1 MGLARRHGMERL
13 NRLRGTARDR
23 VASPGGD
30 GMVLHPA
37 QARPREARDKALA
50 VNLDPR
56 RYGTFAE
63 IGAGQ
68 EVVRWFFRAGGAAGT
83 IAKSISAYDMAV
95 SDAIYGPCERYVC
108 RDRLES
114 MLAYEYELNCE
125 RLRERRGD
133 QTAFFAFADTVVA
146 RSFRGNHEC
155 HGWMGVT
162 FQSHPRDQASRII
175 IHVRML
181 DTETTLQQEALG
193 IVGVNLLYGAFF
205 LFSDP
210 DLLVESLLDG
220 LSTDRIEIDL
230 IEFSGIEF
238 RHVDNRVM
246 SLRLVQLGL
255 SGAAMFA
262 ADGSVVQPSEALRK
276 RPVLVERGSFR
287 PVTHVNLDM
296 LASALERFRG
306 RLEPDEEPLTLMEL
320 TMSNLMAEGELDLAD
335 FLARADVLAATGQ
348 TVLISDYFEFYRLA
362 RYLFA
367 ATDRPIGIVLGAGSL
382 AQLFEDRFYDDLDGG
397 ILESF
402 GRLFKNG
409 LKMYVYPL
417 RDPATM
423 KLTTVENLE
432 VAPKLRSLYRFLVDQ
447 GSIESLDRY
456 REDVLH
462 IFSRDVLRLIRA
474 GDAAWE
480 KMVPDSVAALIRAR
494 GIFGYRRPADG

>member
-1 MGLARRHGMERL
+1 MLSKPL
-13 NRLRGTARDR
+13 Q
-23 VASPGGD
+23 S
-30 GMVLHPA
+30 
-37 QARPREARDKALA
+37 RPREARDKALA

-83 IAKSISAYDMAV
+83 IAKSISAYDMTV

-108 RDRLES
+108 RERLEK
-114 MLAYEYELNCE
+114 MLEYEYDLNCE

-162 FQSHPRDQASRII
+162 FQSHPRDQASRIV

-181 DTETTLQQEALG
+181 DSETTLQQEALG

-210 DLLVESLLDG
+210 DVLIESLQDG
-220 LSTDRIEIDL
+220 LGTARIEIDM

-255 SGAAMFA
+255 SEAAMFA
-262 ADGSVVQPSEALRK
+262 ADGTMLQPSEALRK

-296 LASALERFRG
+296 LSSALEQFSEQIG
-306 RLEPDEEPLTLMEL
+306 RSEPPNALPPLPLMEL
-320 TMSNLMAEGELDLAD
+320 TMSNLLSEGELDLSD
-335 FLARADVLAATGQ
+335 FLARIDVLAATGH
-348 TVLISDYFEFYRLA
+348 TVLISDYFEFHRLA
-362 RYLFA
+362 SYLSS

-382 AQLFEDRFYDDLDGG
+382 AQLFEAHYYENLDGG

-409 LKMYVYPL
+409 LTMYVYPL
-417 RDPATM
+417 RDPATGE
-423 KLTTVENLE
+423 LTTVAKLE
-432 VAPKLRSLYRFLVDQ
+432 LAPHLMSLYRFLIDQ
-447 GSIESLDRY
+447 GSIKPIERY
-456 REDVLH
+456 REEVLP
-462 IFSRDVLRLIRA
+462 IFSRDVLRLIRN

-480 KMVPDSVAALIRAR
+480 KMVPDAVAALIRER
-494 GIFGYRRPADG
+494 GMFGYRKSGGS

>member
-1 MGLARRHGMERL
+1 MLSNPL
-13 NRLRGTARDR
+13 Q
-23 VASPGGD
+23 S
-30 GMVLHPA
+30 
-37 QARPREARDKALA
+37 RPREARDKALA

-83 IAKSISAYDMAV
+83 IAKSISAYDMTV
-95 SDAIYGPCERYVC
+95 SDAIYGPCDRYVC
-108 RDRLES
+108 RERLEK
-114 MLAYEYELNCE
+114 MLEYEYDLNCE

-162 FQSHPRDQASRII
+162 FQSHPRDQASRIV

-181 DTETTLQQEALG
+181 DSETTLQQEALG

-210 DLLVESLLDG
+210 DVLIESLLDG
-220 LSTDRIEIDL
+220 LGTARIEIDM

-255 SGAAMFA
+255 SEAAMFA
-262 ADGSVVQPSEALRK
+262 ADGTVLQPSEALRK

-296 LASALERFRG
+296 LSSALGQFSEQIAG
-306 RLEPDEEPLTLMEL
+306 SEPPNALTPLPLMEL
-320 TMSNLMAEGELDLAD
+320 TMNNLLSEGELDLSD
-335 FLARADVLAATGQ
+335 FLARIDVLAATGH
-348 TVLISDYFEFYRLA
+348 TVLISDYFEFHRLA
-362 RYLFA
+362 RYLA
-367 ATDRPIGIVLGAGSL
+367 SATDRPIGIVLGAGSL
-382 AQLFEDRFYDDLDGG
+382 AQLFEAHYYENLDGG

-409 LKMYVYPL
+409 LTMYVYPL
-417 RDPATM
+417 RDPATGQ
-423 KLTTVENLE
+423 LTTVSNLE
-432 VAPKLRSLYRFLVDQ
+432 LAPHLMSLYRFLVDQ
-447 GSIESLDRY
+447 GSIKPIERY
-456 REDVLH
+456 REEVLP
-462 IFSRDVLRLIRA
+462 IFSRDVLRLIRN

-480 KMVPDSVAALIRAR
+480 KMVPDAVAALIRER
-494 GIFGYRRPADG
+494 GMFGYRRPGSF

>member
-1 MGLARRHGMERL
+1 MLPNPMQSR
-13 NRLRGTARDR
+13 
-23 VASPGGD
+23 
-30 GMVLHPA
+30 
-37 QARPREARDKALA
+37 QREARDKALA
-50 VNLDPR
+50 INLDPR

-83 IAKSISAYDMAV
+83 IAKSISAYDMTV
-95 SDAIYGPCERYVC
+95 SDAIYGTCERYVC
-108 RDRLES
+108 RERLEK
-114 MLAYEYELNCE
+114 MLEYEYELNCT
-125 RLRERRGD
+125 RLKERRGN

-162 FQSHPRDQASRII
+162 FQSHPRDEASRIV

-181 DTETTLQQEALG
+181 DSETTLQQEALG

-210 DLLVESLLDG
+210 DALVESLLDG
-220 LSTDRIEIDL
+220 LGTARIEIDM

-262 ADGSVVQPSEALRK
+262 ADGSVLQPSEALRK
-276 RPVLVERGSFR
+276 RPVLIERGSFR

-296 LASALERFRG
+296 LSSALDRFKEE
-306 RLEPDEEPLTLMEL
+306 LPDGEQPLALMEL
-320 TMSNLMAEGELDLAD
+320 TMNNLLSEGELDLLD
-335 FLARADVLAATGQ
+335 FLARIGVIAATGQ

-362 RYLFA
+362 RYLSS

-382 AQLFEDRFYDDLDGG
+382 AQLFESRYFESLDGG

-409 LKMYVYPL
+409 LTMYVYPL
-417 RDPATM
+417 KDPVTG
-423 KLTTVENLE
+423 KLTTVENLQL
-432 VAPKLRSLYRFLVDQ
+432 APGLMTLYRFLVDQ
-447 GSIESLDRY
+447 GSIEPLKHY

-462 IFSRDVLRLIRA
+462 IFSRDVLRLIRV
-474 GDAAWE
+474 GDSAWE
-480 KMVPDSVAALIRAR
+480 KMVPDAVAALIRAR
-494 GIFGYRRPADG
+494 GMFGYRRTD

>member
-1 MGLARRHGMERL
+1 MLSNPL
-13 NRLRGTARDR
+13 Q
-23 VASPGGD
+23 S
-30 GMVLHPA
+30 
-37 QARPREARDKALA
+37 RPREARDKALA

-83 IAKSISAYDMAV
+83 IAKSISAYDMTV

-108 RDRLES
+108 RERLEK
-114 MLAYEYELNCE
+114 MLEYEYDLNCE

-162 FQSHPRDQASRII
+162 FQSHPRDQASRIV

-181 DTETTLQQEALG
+181 DSETTLQQEALG

-210 DLLVESLLDG
+210 DVLIESLLDG
-220 LSTDRIEIDL
+220 LGTARIEIDM

-255 SGAAMFA
+255 SEAAMFA
-262 ADGSVVQPSEALRK
+262 ADGTVLQPSEALRK

-296 LASALERFRG
+296 LSSALAQFSEQIG
-306 RLEPDEEPLTLMEL
+306 RSEPPNALPPLPLMEL
-320 TMSNLMAEGELDLAD
+320 TMNNLLSEGELDLSD
-335 FLARADVLAATGQ
+335 FLARIDVLAATGH
-348 TVLISDYFEFYRLA
+348 TVLISDYFEFHRLA
-362 RYLFA
+362 RYLSS

-382 AQLFEDRFYDDLDGG
+382 AQLFEAHYYENLDGG

-409 LKMYVYPL
+409 LTMYVYPL
-417 RDPATM
+417 RDPATGQ
-423 KLTTVENLE
+423 LTTVANLE
-432 VAPKLRSLYRFLVDQ
+432 LAPHLMSLYRFLVDQ
-447 GSIESLDRY
+447 GSIKPIERY
-456 REDVLH
+456 REEFLP
-462 IFSRDVLRLIRA
+462 IFSRDVLRLIRN

-480 KMVPDSVAALIRAR
+480 KMVPDAVAALIRER
-494 GIFGYRRPADG
+494 GMFGYRKPGGF

>member
-1 MGLARRHGMERL
+1 MLSNPL
-13 NRLRGTARDR
+13 Q
-23 VASPGGD
+23 S
-30 GMVLHPA
+30 
-37 QARPREARDKALA
+37 RPREARDKALA

-83 IAKSISAYDMAV
+83 IAKSISAYDMTV

-108 RDRLES
+108 RERLEK
-114 MLAYEYELNCE
+114 MLEYEYELNCE

-162 FQSHPRDQASRII
+162 FQSHPRDQASRIV

-181 DTETTLQQEALG
+181 DSETTLQQEALG

-210 DLLVESLLDG
+210 DVLIESLQDG
-220 LSTDRIEIDL
+220 LGTARIEIDM

-255 SGAAMFA
+255 SEAAMFA
-262 ADGSVVQPSEALRK
+262 ADGTVLQPSETLRK

-296 LASALERFRG
+296 LSSALEQFSEQIGRSEPPNDLPPLPLRG
-306 RLEPDEEPLTLMEL
+306 L
-320 TMSNLMAEGELDLAD
+320 TMSNLLSGGELDLSD
-335 FLARADVLAATGQ
+335 FLARIDVLAATGH
-348 TVLISDYFEFYRLA
+348 TVLISDYFEFHRLA
-362 RYLFA
+362 RYLSS

-382 AQLFEDRFYDDLDGG
+382 AQLFEAHYYENLDGG

-409 LKMYVYPL
+409 LTMYVYPL
-417 RDPATM
+417 RDPATGR
-423 KLTTVENLE
+423 LTTVSNLE
-432 VAPKLRSLYRFLVDQ
+432 LAPHLMSLYRFLVDQ
-447 GSIESLDRY
+447 GSIKPIERY
-456 REDVLH
+456 REEFLP
-462 IFSRDVLRLIRA
+462 IFSRDVLRLIRN
-474 GDAAWE
+474 GDDAWE
-480 KMVPDSVAALIRAR
+480 KMVPDAVAALIRER
-494 GIFGYRRPADG
+494 GMFGYRKPGGF

>member
-1 MGLARRHGMERL
+1 MLPNA
-13 NRLRGTARDR
+13 
-23 VASPGGD
+23 PG
-30 GMVLHPA
+30 V
-37 QARPREARDKALA
+37 RPRDAREKALA
-50 VNLDPR
+50 VNLDVR

-83 IAKSISAYDMAV
+83 IAKSISAYDMTV
-95 SDAIYGPCERYVC
+95 SDAIYGPCDRYVC
-108 RDRLES
+108 RERLES
-114 MLAYEYELNCE
+114 MLEYEYELNCQ

-146 RSFRGNHEC
+146 RSFQGNHEC

-162 FQSHPRDQASRII
+162 FQSHPRDQASRIV

-181 DTETTLQQEALG
+181 DSETTLQQEALG
-193 IVGVNLLYGAFF
+193 IVGVNLLHGAFF

-220 LSTDRIEIDL
+220 LSTERIEIDM

-262 ADGSVVQPSEALRK
+262 ADGSVIQPSEALRK

-296 LASALERFRG
+296 LSSALERFG
-306 RLEPDEEPLTLMEL
+306 SQLDPDDRPLALMEL
-320 TMSNLMAEGELDLAD
+320 TMGNLLAEGELDLTD

-362 RYLFA
+362 RYLSS
-367 ATDRPIGIVLGAGSL
+367 ATSRPIGIVLGAGSL
-382 AQLFEDRFYDDLDGG
+382 AQLFDERFYHDLDGG

-417 RDPATM
+417 RDPSTGR
-423 KLTTVENLE
+423 LTTVDTLE
-432 VAPKLRSLYRFLVDQ
+432 VAPELASLYRFLVDQ
-447 GSIESLDRY
+447 GSIEQLDRV
-456 REDVLH
+456 REDVLS
-462 IFSRDVLRLIRA
+462 IFSRDVLRLIRE
-474 GDAAWE
+474 GDPAWE
-480 KMVPDSVAALIRAR
+480 KMVPDAVAALIRER
-494 GIFGYRRPADG
+494 GIFGHRKPEPA